1 MTNMTEVDKWNEE
14 RLQLFRKMQELQAHL
29 IELDPKIKSRAL
41 EPEEQADIGWAL
53 REITRISDEI
63 RKACVAR
70 MELLGKIFASDRI
83 RTASESMDDALLTV
97 RGKFASATA
106 DCRMQAV
113 IPKAGT
119 PEYQEFCRHLG
130 IPNETVDSGVVQF
143 HYSRM
148 ADWLTRRAADGLP
161 TPSGL
166 TKTYPIYSTTYR
178 TLRGSKKSNGSTQ
191 DS

>member
-1 MTNMTEVDKWNEE
+1 MEDADKWNEA
-14 RLQLFRKMQELQAHL
+14 RLQLFRMMQDLQTKL
-29 IELDPKIKSRAL
+29 IELDPKIKSRSL
-41 EPEEQADIGWAL
+41 EPEEQADVGWAL

-70 MELLGKIFASDRI
+70 MDLLGKMFASDRI
-83 RTASESMDDALLTV
+83 RIASESMDDALLTV
-97 RGKFASATA
+97 RGRFASATA

-113 IPKAGT
+113 TPKAGT
-119 PEYQEFCRHLG
+119 PEYQDFCRFLG
-130 IPNETVDSGVVQF
+130 IPDETVDSGVVQF

-148 ADWLTRRAADGLP
+148 ADWLTRRMADGLP
-161 TPSGL
+161 SPSGL

-178 TLRGSKKSNGSTQ
+178 TLRGSKKSNGPTQ